1 LDQSSGQL
9 YEDINDHPFPESL
22 LRLRQQEYTALLKI
36 AEEKRLTALKR
47 MRAQAE
53 DRKRRKAAKRQRY
66 LNRKARIA
74 VGNRKAH

>member
-1 LDQSSGQL
+1 
-9 YEDINDHPFPESL
+9 
-22 LRLRQQEYTALLKI
+22 
-36 AEEKRLTALKR
+36 LKR